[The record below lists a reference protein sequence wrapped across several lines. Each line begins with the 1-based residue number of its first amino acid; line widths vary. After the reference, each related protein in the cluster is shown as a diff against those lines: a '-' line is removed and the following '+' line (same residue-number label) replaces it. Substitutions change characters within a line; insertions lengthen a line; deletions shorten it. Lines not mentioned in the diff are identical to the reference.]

1 MTSWPLLDDVT
12 ELSSGRL
19 HKEGVM
25 SSLAKKTRFIN
36 NPGNKLSFA
45 NRDWN
50 DAFISL
56 YDESIRRGMYAV
68 RSDTDRHSSPRDG
81 MTLRLGNH
89 DDPASDVLP
98 RGHLDPHTTPVTSY
112 LHTSNTED
120 CTNPASDYYH
130 GKDHLLHIR
139 KATRSSASR
148 HRFEVITELGP
159 EEVRWFYKED
169 KKTWKPFMGHDS
181 LRIEIMYRRF
191 CELNLERALSRGGEE
206 ILKDDGLDGGEPVL
220 DTSKESID
228 ITIEAVCV
236 RGGLYEVD
244 VRNKESYPVYWNRK
258 YCSLMGQVT
267 FLYV

>member
-12 ELSSGRL
+12 VLSSGRDRHWL

-25 SSLAKKTRFIN
+25 SILTKKTRFIN
-36 NPGNKLSFA
+36 NNGNKLSFA

-50 DAFISL
+50 NAFISL

-68 RSDTDRHSSPRDG
+68 QSDTDRHSSPRDE
-81 MTLRLGNH
+81 MTRRLRNH

-98 RGHLDPHTTPVTSY
+98 RSHLDPHQHY

-130 GKDHLLHIR
+130 GTDHLLIR

-148 HRFEVITELGP
+148 HRFEVISELGP

-191 CELNLERALSRGGEE
+191 CELNPERALSRGGEE
-206 ILKDDGLDGGEPVL
+206 VLKEDGLDGGEPAL

-228 ITIEAVCV
+228 ISIEAVCV

-244 VRNKESYPVYWNRK
+244 VRNKECYPVYWNRK
-258 YCSLMGQVT
+258 YCSLMG
-267 FLYV
+267 